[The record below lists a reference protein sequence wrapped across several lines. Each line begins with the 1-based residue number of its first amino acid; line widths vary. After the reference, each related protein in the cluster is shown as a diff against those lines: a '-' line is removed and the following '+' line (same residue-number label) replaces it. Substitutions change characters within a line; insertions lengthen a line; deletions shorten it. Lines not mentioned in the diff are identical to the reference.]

1 MVKIIIEAFYVR
13 TLYLF
18 RFLVLNRV
26 EYSSTFIP
34 GTKLI
39 SSDLKLGQRRCYS
52 SEAILTG
59 FPQNLKFCTQL
70 EVMFTYSQKKATV
83 NFNLA
88 QIVHFTIIYKKPML
102 INQISSCYYS

>member
-1 MVKIIIEAFYVR
+1 MKIKLMVKIIIEAFYVR

-59 FPQNLKFCTQL
+59 FPQNCILPKNIAGN
-70 EVMFTYSQKKATV
+70 EKAIKKLSPWWITGYTDGEGL
-83 NFNLA
+83 FYD
-88 QIVHFTIIYKKPML
+88 QH
-102 INQISSCYYS
+102 S